1 MIEALALRNG
11 RIGDARDEFCD
22 GQSLGGPPLVHG
34 LEIYSELLAGAQVKF
49 YQNHPN
55 YSKCQTQ
62 KWTAASR

>member
-1 MIEALALRNG
+1 MGELEMLETNSVMVRASEVRRSCTDSKFILNFWQ
-11 RIGDARDEFCD
+11 ARK
-22 GQSLGGPPLVHG
+22 
-34 LEIYSELLAGAQVKF
+34 VKF